1 MKTLKEHLQALLDT
15 RESKREEM
23 KKLTEKTIE
32 ENRTMDGAEAEQFE
46 KLRGEIKKLDDEI
59 TRLKEVQ
66 EMDAKTAAP
75 VEAETKAAP
84 QSTVPYSGSIAA
96 QPKEKLEPGIGFAR
110 AARCLA
116 LGFLEHRNPAEIAAE
131 RYGQNSSI
139 AKTATHLTTK
149 AVDPARTYNQTWAGA
164 LVRDANVQA
173 FLEYLRPRTLVGQF
187 GQNGIPG
194 MRRVPFRSEIIVQ
207 TRAPYAWWTA
217 EGAQKNVTDAGFSK
231 TRLEAHKIAS
241 ITVATMEMVRD
252 SDPSI
257 DELLRDELARAVI
270 EQMDST
276 FLDPAA
282 NATSF
287 RPASLLNGITA
298 TDAGG
303 GVDADSVRSDVGLIM
318 NKFIANRN
326 QLGGAVFIMGSK
338 LAYALAMMF
347 TLGNREF
354 PNVEISGGKL
364 AGIPVIVSD
373 YVPDGIVA
381 LVYAPGILYAD
392 GEVELAMSTE
402 ASLKMVNVSSEQ
414 AEFTSLWQNNLVA
427 FRAEKRV
434 TWMRGRNTFV
444 EYLTGVKWG
453 DPATP

>member
-1 MKTLKEHLQALLDT
+1 MKTIQEHLAALKDA
-15 RESKREEM
+15 REEKHEEM
-23 KKLTEKTIE
+23 KKLTQKTID
-32 ENRTMDGAEAEQFE
+32 ENRTMDGAEAEAFE
-46 KLRGEIKKLDDEI
+46 KLRVEIKKIDDELE
-59 TRLKEVQ
+59 RLSCLDA
-66 EMDAKTAAP
+66 MDKKTAAP
-75 VEAETKAAP
+75 VTDSVADGAKSVMSA
-84 QSTVPYSGSIAA
+84 SVPA

-131 RYGQNSSI
+131 RYGENSSVT
-139 AKTATHLTTK
+139 KTATHLMTK
-149 AVDPARTYNQTWAGA
+149 AIEPARTYNSVWAGA
-164 LVRDANVQA
+164 LVADNNVQA

-187 GQNGIPG
+187 GQNGIPAL
-194 MRRVPFRSEIIVQ
+194 RRVPFRSDIIVQ

-231 TRLEAHKIAS
+231 ARLEAHKIAS

-276 FLDPAA
+276 FLDPAST
-282 NATSF
+282 ATSF
-287 RPASLLNGITA
+287 RPASLLNGITETA
-298 TDAGG
+298 AGG
-303 GVDADSVRSDVGLIM
+303 GTDADAVRADIALIM
-318 NKFIANRN
+318 NKFIANKN

-373 YVPDGIVA
+373 YVPDGVVA

-414 AEFTSLWQNNLVA
+414 AELTSLWQHNLVA

-434 TWMRGRNTFV
+434 TWLRGRNTFV
-444 EYLTGVKWG
+444 EYLTGVAWG
-453 DPATP
+453 S